1 MEKLQTLKHKV
12 FHALVWNSFEA
23 IAYQAILFTHQCL
36 LFWLIDPSLYA
47 AQSTL
52 FAVSF
57 LGITLLNAALE
68 SAMISSFLT
77 IIRSQKNFKAFFIQ
91 SIGLQALILFF
102 GTLLIGFYATQSSIS
117 LFAQDL
123 ITPFWILVLALF
135 ITSEGTKKNLRALL
149 HLAFQN
155 KQTAWIE
162 VANIV
167 VYVSS
172 IWIMKLWGVHFSLL
186 TLTLPFLIVS
196 VITNIFL
203 LKILYQYYAT
213 LPQLLPTVSDSASFT
228 LVNSNR
234 LFLYGN
240 ELSRLVFSSN
250 FLLPFFA
257 CTSGLKQAGIAAF
270 VNSVTHCAT
279 FFIQKI
285 FGASGAALFAG
296 TTASSLK
303 TKQAA
308 FTYLNQKCFYV
319 LLSMVMLFSINFPHF
334 IRLKIG
340 AGSLETLTLTYIFFL
355 AHFLENI
362 FVVYERLFAAEKK
375 AHYTLFCNLMSL
387 LGCCLL
393 VLCCAS
399 CSMITLLLGC
409 ITLRFAA
416 FLGLA
421 LSAKKLWNLNF
432 RFSYKNSEWIAP
444 LVFSLF
450 CYCILFFKN

>member
-12 FHALVWNSFEA
+12 FHSLVWNSFEA
-23 IAYQAILFTHQCL
+23 ITYQAILFTHQCL
-36 LFWLIDPSLYA
+36 LFCLVDQSLYA
-47 AQSTL
+47 SQSTL
-52 FAVSF
+52 FAAAF
-57 LGITLLNAALE
+57 LGITLLNVALE

-77 IIRSQKNFKAFFIQ
+77 VITSQQNFKAFFIQ
-91 SIGLQALILFF
+91 SIALQALILFF
-102 GTLLIGFYATQSSIS
+102 GALLIGFFTAWTFTF
-117 LFAQDL
+117 FAQDL
-123 ITPFWILVLALF
+123 LTPLWIFILAVF

-155 KQTAWIE
+155 KSTAFLE
-162 VANIV
+162 VANIIG
-167 VYVSS
+167 YVSS
-172 IWIMKLWGVHFSLL
+172 IWVMKLLGISFSLL
-186 TLTLPFLIVS
+186 TLITPFLIVS
-196 VITNIFL
+196 VVTNIFL

-213 LPQLLPTVSDSASFT
+213 LPQLPVLKSDSNSFKIVT
-228 LVNSNR
+228 RNR

-240 ELSRLVFSSN
+240 ELSRIVFSSN

-319 LLSMVMLFSINFPHF
+319 LLSILMLFTINLPHF

-340 AGSLETLTLTYIFFL
+340 TGSLHTVTLTYIFFL

-393 VLCCAS
+393 VLCCKS
-399 CSMITLLLGC
+399 CSIITLLLAC

-421 LSAKKLWNLNF
+421 FSAKKLWNLNF
-432 RFSYKNSEWIAP
+432 TFSWKNSEWIAP
-444 LVFSLF
+444 
-450 CYCILFFKN
+450 CIVSCLCFMLLFFKS

>member
-12 FHALVWNSFEA
+12 FHSLVWNSFEA

-68 SAMISSFLT
+68 SAMISPFLT
-77 IIRSQKNFKAFFIQ
+77 VITSQKKFKSFFLQ
-91 SIGLQALILFF
+91 SIGLQALILFL
-102 GTLLIGFYATQSSIS
+102 GTLLIGLCTAQCTFTF
-117 LFAQDL
+117 FARDL
-123 ITPFWILVLALF
+123 ITPLWVFVLALF

-162 VANIV
+162 VGNIIA
-167 VYVSS
+167 YVSS
-172 IWIMKLWGVHFSLL
+172 IWIMKLLSINFSLL

-196 VITNIFL
+196 VITNICL
-203 LKILYQYYAT
+203 LRILYQYYAT
-213 LPQLLPTVSDSASFT
+213 LPQLLPTESDSDSFT
-228 LVNSNR
+228 VVNSNR

-319 LLSMVMLFSINFPHF
+319 LLSILMLFSINFPHF

-340 AGSLETLTLTYIFFL
+340 TGSLHTLTLTYIFFL

-387 LGCCLL
+387 LGYCLL
-393 VLCCAS
+393 VLCCTS
-399 CSMITLLLGC
+399 CSMIIILLGC

-432 RFSYKNSEWIAP
+432 TFSYKNSEWIAP
-444 LVFSLF
+444 LVFSLL